1 MFLIPEDIVH
11 NLVIERSVREIRPT
25 REHWMGNIDRSRVPQ
40 SRLATVHDIRS
51 VNSVVILDLERVY
64 ANLGLEE
71 AGETCAG
78 ED

>member
-1 MFLIPEDIVH
+1 MSLEPEDIVH
-11 NLVIERSVREIRPT
+11 NLVIERSVLEIRPT
-25 REHWMGNIDRSRVPQ
+25 REHWMGNIGRSLVPQ

-51 VNSVVILDLERVY
+51 VNSVVILDIEWVY

-71 AGETCAG
+71 ADETRAG